1 MPPFINSALS
11 PARLLQKGVPA
22 YVIGS
27 FSQQVGNTKI
37 AVTNNEI
44 VADVAT
50 VQGQLISGPLPVP
63 GSLISIINTTN
74 SAGAFNVDRAVITAV
89 SFVASTNVMTI
100 TFALT
105 ATAQALTA
113 DHGTAI
119 IEPAEAGETV
129 TSAGFISVPV
139 VVQAPEG
146 DSQFTLPMSV
156 TAGAGITAMTAT
168 LQVAIKA
175 QSNEWTNTAFVST
188 VAAPVAQATLQRGY
202 IYRVAITGVTG
213 SSLVVAKIG

>member
-22 YVIGS
+22 YLIGS

-119 IEPAEAGETV
+119 IEPAEVGETV

-188 VAAPVAQATLQRGY
+188 VAAPVVQATLQRGY
-202 IYRVAITGVTG
+202 LYRVAITGVTG
-213 SSLVVAKIG
+213 SALVVAKIG